1 MQESISSCH
10 CSRLQRAAEIHICKG
25 SCFERNFQYLCEWTV
40 IFSLQ
45 TTHDLA
51 IIFSGVPPDQQVA
64 VHWVRTVQTC
74 GKACVAKP
82 SLSGVPGDVWDPRG
96 PTSHPILQQGQWH
109 CPSSCWAG
117 RSCWELASLRRW
129 KNVKS
134 SIQPTLYRWQLIPT
148 EAEWRGSVTDTPD
161 HRLYFGSWW
170 WRCNKPQSL
179 HGAGG
184 WESWLMHRGM
194 KMPQK
199 TYFERWSQSPKMQ
212 DNQSTEHDIRA
223 KWKTG
228 ILSMLLTNSQLLH
241 SIHITII
248 ISQIWALPQL
258 QLNCSTHDSPLV
270 QGCLSRFEI
279 PYLREPSLPKAERSP
294 Q

>member
-51 IIFSGVPPDQQVA
+51 ITFSGVPPDQQVA

-199 TYFERWSQSPKMQ
+199 HILKGGLKAQKCKITKVQNMTSELNEKQVSCLCYWPTANYFTLYILPSS
-212 DNQSTEHDIRA
+212 SA
-223 KWKTG
+223 KSE
-228 ILSMLLTNSQLLH
+228 LSLSCSWIAAPMT
-241 SIHITII
+241 
-248 ISQIWALPQL
+248 LPL
-258 QLNCSTHDSPLV
+258 CRDAFPGL
-270 QGCLSRFEI
+270 RF
-279 PYLREPSLPKAERSP
+279 PT
-294 Q
+294 